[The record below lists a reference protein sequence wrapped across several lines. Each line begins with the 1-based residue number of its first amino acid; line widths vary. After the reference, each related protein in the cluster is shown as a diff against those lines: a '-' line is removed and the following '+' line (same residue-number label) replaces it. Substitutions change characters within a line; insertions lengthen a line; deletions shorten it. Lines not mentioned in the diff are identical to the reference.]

1 MGSAGG
7 FKVGFDL
14 IGAVDWNYLFSLS
27 QTILKVAAGLGF
39 VVFVHELGHF
49 LVAKACGVKC
59 EKFYIGFDIPMPL
72 GIPSR
77 FCRFQWGETEYGVG
91 ILPLGGYVKMLGQDD
106 NPMRAE
112 EEAERTRLRG
122 TTPDNPSDE
131 RSAVATA
138 TNDATATVRTDSP
151 VTQQPVVS
159 APPAASQTAA
169 SQSFELDP
177 RSYTAKAVWQRMLI
191 ISAGVI
197 MNLIFAVIFA
207 AYAYRQGVPYTP
219 CEIGEVIAGGPA
231 WEAGVEPGT
240 RLVQIGPEGKKRDT
254 LRFDFDLRQSV
265 ATHGDKSDLALLFRD
280 PQGSEEWKNVRPFT
294 MRHWIESSSS
304 IGVAPA
310 FTNRLAARPAIP
322 NTAAASA
329 TPEFKAG
336 DRVIG
341 INELSSTD
349 PIELNNYLA
358 AHAEGTLKVR
368 VERTSSNGGNE
379 ENQILDVHV
388 PAQQLLDFGIVTELG
403 PIRAIR
409 PESPAAQAG
418 FQRGDVLLAINGE
431 PIANGMLI
439 PELIRPF
446 YGKEIEVSVK
456 RTGEQE
462 PVAIRVTPEPPQS
475 FEYMLM
481 PGCYMASDALGIGYE
496 VTRQV
501 RSVVPGSSAET
512 AGIQPGDVIESI
524 MLKWENPDTE
534 KESFLVHDKPIEL
547 DDRQTTWPIIHHQL
561 QSMMPGEVLEL
572 TYSRSGKSQVAT
584 LKPTLIDAYNPNR
597 GLRFE
602 MKSDVYAANSWREA
616 AFLGARQTWEDAFR
630 VVSVLK
636 KLVTGQVSVA
646 NLGGLG
652 SIAYVAGKE
661 TEEGTTRLL
670 IFLTMLSAN
679 LAVLNFLPI
688 PALDGGHMM
697 FLLYEAIFRKPV
709 NERLQFAL
717 TLAGVA
723 CLLGLMLFVN
733 AMDIRRFLF

>member
-1 MGSAGG
+1 M
-7 FKVGFDL
+7 GFDL
-14 IGAVDWNYLFSLS
+14 IAAVDWNYLFALS

-59 EKFYIGFDIPMPL
+59 EKFYIGFDIPMPF

-112 EEAERTRLRG
+112 EEAERTRIRSAA
-122 TTPDNPSDE
+122 SDDASAE

-138 TNDATATVRTDSP
+138 TDSATATVRDNSSTP
-151 VTQQPVVS
+151 VTTPTPS
-159 APPAASQTAA
+159 TAAAA
-169 SQSFELDP
+169 SQSAATSVQAYELDP

-240 RLVQIGPEGKKRDT
+240 RLVQIGADGKKRDT

-280 PQGSEEWKNVRPFT
+280 QQGNEQWKNVRPFT
-294 MRHWIESSSS
+294 MRHWIESSST

-310 FTNRLAARPAIP
+310 FTNRLADRPASP
-322 NTAAASA
+322 ATAAASA
-329 TPEFKAG
+329 TPELKGG

-341 INELSSTD
+341 INELSSSD
-349 PIELNNYLA
+349 PLELNNYLA
-358 AHAEGTLKVR
+358 AHAEGTLKLR
-368 VERTSSNGGNE
+368 IQRTSSDGGSGDD
-379 ENQILDVHV
+379 QVLDVYV
-388 PAQQLLDFGIVTELG
+388 PPQKLLDFGIITHHG
-403 PIRAIR
+403 AIRAIR
-409 PESPAAQAG
+409 PESPAAKAG
-418 FQRGDVLLAINGE
+418 FQEGDIPLAINGKTIE
-431 PIANGMLI
+431 NGLLL

-446 YGKEIEVSVK
+446 YGKEIEVAVT
-456 RTGEQE
+456 RPGQNE
-462 PVAIRVTPEPPQS
+462 PVTLRVTPEPPQS
-475 FEYMLM
+475 YEYMLM

-501 RSVVPGSSAET
+501 RAVVPGSAAEK
-512 AGIQPGDVIESI
+512 AGMKPDDLIASI
-524 MLKWENPDTE
+524 MLKWEKPGTQ
-534 KESFLVHDKPIEL
+534 KESFLVHDKAIEL
-547 DDRQTTWPIIHHQL
+547 DDRQSTWPIIYHQL
-561 QSMMPGEVLEL
+561 QSMVSGEVLEL
-572 TYSRSGKSQVAT
+572 TYVRGGKPDVVS
-584 LKPTLIDAYNPNR
+584 LKPTYIDAYNPNR

-602 MKSDVYAANSWREA
+602 MKTDVYAANSWREA
-616 AFLGARQTWEDAFR
+616 AFLGVRQTWEDAFR

-697 FLLYEAIFRKPV
+697 FLLYEAVFRKPV